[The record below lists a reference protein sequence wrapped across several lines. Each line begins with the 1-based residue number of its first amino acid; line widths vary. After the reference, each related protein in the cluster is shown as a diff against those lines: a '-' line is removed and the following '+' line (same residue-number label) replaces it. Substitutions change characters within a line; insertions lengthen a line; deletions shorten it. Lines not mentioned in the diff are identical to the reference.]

1 MSARLLRASLVLVP
15 VTALLALVPG
25 VSARS
30 QAVEKSIFA
39 TVLDAQNKPIT
50 DLTAAEFGVRE
61 DNVIR
66 EVVSVKKATGPLYI
80 QILADTTKE
89 AGTQS
94 MAGAGS
100 AELIRDIRNS
110 LTAMIH
116 HVNTASPESMIAVME
131 FGQAARQVQDFTNK
145 VADLDKAVNRLFP
158 IPSAASVLLEAIIE
172 GSKQL
177 AKKPSPRRA
186 MIILNIEPGDEQSRE
201 PTQKIMSTFAEARAS
216 MWAVSLQRGDL
227 KNPARD
233 VVLNR
238 LTQVTGGRRE
248 FIVGQSAIEGW
259 LKIYAEGLLNQYEV
273 TFKRPEDRPAQQL
286 ASGVTRPGAKYYA
299 SIIPPK

>member
-30 QAVEKSIFA
+30 QGVEKSIFVS
-39 TVLDAQNKPIT
+39 VLDAQNKPIT

-66 EVVSVKKATGPLYI
+66 EVVSVKKATQPLYL
-80 QILADTTKE
+80 QILADTTKQ
-89 AGTQS
+89 AGATG

-110 LTAMIH
+110 LNGLIH
-116 HVNTASPESMIAVME
+116 HINDSSPEAMIAVME
-131 FGQAARQVQDFTNK
+131 FGQASRQIQDFTNK
-145 VADLDKAVNRLFP
+145 IADLDKAVNRLFP
-158 IPSAASVLLEAIIE
+158 IPNADSVLLEAIIE
-172 GSKQL
+172 GSKLL

-186 MIILNIEPGDEQSRE
+186 MIILNVEPGDERSQE
-201 PTQKIMSTFAEARAS
+201 PANKIMQTFGDARAS

-259 LKIYAEGLLNQYEV
+259 LKIYADALLNQYEV
-273 TFKRPEDRPAQQL
+273 TYKRPEDRPAQQV
-286 ASGVTRPGAKYYA
+286 ASGVARQGAKVYA
-299 SIIPPK
+299 SYFPPK

>member
-30 QAVEKSIFA
+30 QAVEKSIFL

-50 DLTAAEFGVRE
+50 DLTAAEIGVRE

-66 EVVSVKKATGPLYI
+66 EVVSVKKATQPLYV

-89 AGTQS
+89 AGSTG

-116 HVNTASPESMIAVME
+116 HINTNNPEAMIAVME
-131 FGQAARQVQDFTNK
+131 FGQASRQVQDFTNK

-158 IPSAASVLLEAIIE
+158 IPNAQSVLLEAIIE
-172 GSKQL
+172 ASKQL

-186 MIILNIEPGDEQSRE
+186 VVILNIEPGDEQSRE
-201 PTQKIMSTFAEARAS
+201 PANKIMQTFGDARAS

-238 LTQVTGGRRE
+238 LVQVTGGRRE

-259 LKIYAEGLLNQYEV
+259 LKIYADALINQYEV
-273 TFKRPEDRPAQQL
+273 TYKRPEDRPAQQV
-286 ASGVTRPGAKYYA
+286 ATGVARPGAKVYA
-299 SIIPPK
+299 SYFPPK